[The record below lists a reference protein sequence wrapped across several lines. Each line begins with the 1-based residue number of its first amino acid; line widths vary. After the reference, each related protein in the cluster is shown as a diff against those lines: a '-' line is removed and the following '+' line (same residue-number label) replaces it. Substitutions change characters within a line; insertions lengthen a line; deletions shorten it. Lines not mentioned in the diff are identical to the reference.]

1 MILSLVAGAVT
12 ILNASAFLLLPVD
25 QDLLSFIA
33 ISAIYG
39 PITWV
44 YAWIV
49 PSALGYRP
57 AMVSEMRT
65 LQYLVAAAGSL
76 LILLVYP
83 GIMGLLFV
91 GMMVADLLI
100 HAPWMLLFRSETKLF
115 LRSELARGVANSA
128 AVLAALMVPG
138 VGVKGYVTLLLI
150 NLLVSGFALGVTGRH
165 RPPPLRPAPLR
176 LIRGQL
182 NSVWKSRQLKF
193 LLSARSVEML
203 VLMALS
209 RGGHLSAAISMK
221 IGMAV
226 SQVLAVNARDKAL
239 KLLLPI
245 HLLVY
250 AAGTCVAV
258 VVSHYGTFPVPH
270 ALREIQLWNALLVLP
285 AVLLAFTLTALG
297 LRLGDDAVDG
307 EER

>member
-165 RPPPLRPAPLR
+165 RPPPLWPSSRCPAPPSWR
-176 LIRGQL
+176 
-182 NSVWKSRQLKF
+182 NSR
-193 LLSARSVEML
+193 AR
-203 VLMALS
+203 
-209 RGGHLSAAISMK
+209 
-221 IGMAV
+221 
-226 SQVLAVNARDKAL
+226 
-239 KLLLPI
+239 
-245 HLLVY
+245 
-250 AAGTCVAV
+250 
-258 VVSHYGTFPVPH
+258 
-270 ALREIQLWNALLVLP
+270 
-285 AVLLAFTLTALG
+285 
-297 LRLGDDAVDG
+297 
-307 EER
+307 